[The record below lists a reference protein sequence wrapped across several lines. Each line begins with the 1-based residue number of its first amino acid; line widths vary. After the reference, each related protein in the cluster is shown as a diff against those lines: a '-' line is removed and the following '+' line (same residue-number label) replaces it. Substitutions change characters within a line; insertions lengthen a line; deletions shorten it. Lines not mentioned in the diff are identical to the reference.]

1 MMSRRAA
8 EMRRASARVERLGI
22 SESLES
28 GAERAVVGCRE
39 GVSKERRAVGRRKEV
54 RTWGMDFVR

>member
-8 EMRRASARVERLGI
+8 DMRSARARVERLGI

-28 GAERAVVGCRE
+28 GAERVVMGCRE

-54 RTWGMDFVR
+54 ST